1 MRGSCRL
8 RQARR
13 PACAFSTEISWRG
26 PVGESGAF
34 QDAPP
39 LSRGGQASPSALG
52 CGVERWGTGAG
63 KPFEQLLVNVL
74 FWGTVTLVTL
84 RYMIEA
90 FSPFELKRSVT
101 TVRIRTWWFCGAVS
115 GLVIAWNYIK

>member
-1 MRGSCRL
+1 MNGSCRL
-8 RQARR
+8 CQACR

-26 PVGESGAF
+26 PVGGESRAF

-39 LSRGGQASPSALG
+39 LSRGAQASPSALG
-52 CGVERWGTGAG
+52 WGVERWGTGAG

-74 FWGTVTLVTL
+74 FWGTVRLVKL

-101 TVRIRTWWFCGAVS
+101 T
-115 GLVIAWNYIK
+115 K